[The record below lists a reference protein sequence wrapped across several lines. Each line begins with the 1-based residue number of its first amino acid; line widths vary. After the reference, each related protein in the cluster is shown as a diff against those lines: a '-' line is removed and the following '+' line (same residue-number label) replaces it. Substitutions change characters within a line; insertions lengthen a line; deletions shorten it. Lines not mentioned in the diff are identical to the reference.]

1 MTARNMKK
9 RKEVLWLENAWKR
22 EELLQMKESGN
33 ASLRIGSLSLAV
45 NAE

>member
-22 EELLQMKESGN
+22 EVTLDERVRERFS
-33 ASLRIGSLSLAV
+33 
-45 NAE
+45 